1 MSIGSAL
8 IGGGASL
15 LGGVLGGNSAQKAAQ
30 AQAAA
35 QLEAARLA
43 ADEAQFRP
51 VGVTTRFGS
60 SNFQTDANGRV
71 SGAGYTLDPAFRAYQ
86 DRFTGLA
93 GGGLSQAEGAQAQ
106 FAPLGQAGQSLF
118 NLGGQYLA
126 QSPEAAA
133 QQYMAGQQ
141 NLLAPSRER
150 QFAQLQNNLF
160 QTGRGGLAVGAT
172 GTRPG
177 GGAGLGA
184 ANPEMEAYY
193 NALAQQDAALAAQS
207 MEAGQRQTAFGAGL
221 FGTGGN
227 LINQGYLNQA
237 AALGPYEAYLQQM
250 KALEVLGQQ
259 PLDLGINIG
268 AKGQSNTG
276 ALAILSGG
284 MDAAQSMRAANAYNP
299 FATALI
305 QGSQNKQLTSG
316 IGNLFS
322 PYGGTP
328 QGGGAYQDQ
337 YLAGA
342 MANPQTQ
349 QAQMLADQWR

>member
-1 MSIGSAL
+1 MPWIAPAI
-8 IGGGASL
+8 IGGSSVVGGL
-15 LGGVLGGNSAQKAAQ
+15 LGGSSAKKAAQ
-30 AQAAA
+30 IQANAQM
-35 QLEAARLA
+35 EAARLA
-43 ADEAQFRP
+43 AEEARFRP

-86 DRFTGLA
+86 DRFMGLA
-93 GGGLSQAEGAQAQ
+93 GGGLLQAEGAKEQ

-118 NLGGQYLA
+118 NLGSQYLA

-150 QFAQLQNNLF
+150 QFAQLQNQLF

-250 KALEVLGQQ
+250 KVLEGLGQQ
-259 PLDLGINIG
+259 PFDMGVNIG
-268 AKGQSNTG
+268 AKGQSTTG
-276 ALAILSGG
+276 AQALYGGG
-284 MDAAQSMRAANAYNP
+284 MASAQTMYKADSYNP

-305 QGSQNKQLTSG
+305 MGSKNPDLRSG
-316 IGNLFS
+316 LSNLFGEGS
-322 PYGGTP
+322 N
-328 QGGGAYQDQ
+328 AYQDI
-337 YLAGA
+337 
-342 MANPQTQ
+342 
-349 QAQMLADQWR
+349 AQSGSRGYIDPINYGSNYG

>member
-1 MSIGSAL
+1 MPWGAAIAA
-8 IGGGASL
+8 GGAIV
-15 LGGVLGGNSAQKAAQ
+15 GGAMAGSSARSAANT
-30 AQAAA
+30 QAAA
-35 QLEAARLA
+35 QLEASRIAAEEAR
-43 ADEAQFRP
+43 FRP

-86 DRFTGLA
+86 DRFMGLA
-93 GGGLSQAEGAQAQ
+93 GGGLSQAEGAQQQ

-133 QQYMAGQQ
+133 AQYMAGQQ

-227 LINQGYLNQA
+227 LLTQGYQGQT
-237 AALGPYEAYLQQM
+237 AALGPYEAYLAQM
-250 KALEVLGQQ
+250 RALEGLGQQ
-259 PLDLGINIG
+259 PLDIGINIG
-268 AKGQSNTG
+268 ARGQSNAG
-276 ALAILSGG
+276 AQALLTGG
-284 MDAAQSMRAANAYNP
+284 MGAANSMYAANAYNP

-305 QGSQNKQLTSG
+305 QGSQNPALRSG
-316 IGNLFS
+316 L
-322 PYGGTP
+322 
-328 QGGGAYQDQ
+328 DK
-337 YLAGA
+337 LL
-342 MANPQTQ
+342 ANPQTQ
-349 QAQMLADQWR
+349 QQQMLADQWRE